1 MEECLLCNFIEFT
14 FAVFLQNNFPEQ
26 HLWRSA
32 SGHYV
37 EKQGKQG

>member
-37 EKQGKQG
+37 KKQGKQG